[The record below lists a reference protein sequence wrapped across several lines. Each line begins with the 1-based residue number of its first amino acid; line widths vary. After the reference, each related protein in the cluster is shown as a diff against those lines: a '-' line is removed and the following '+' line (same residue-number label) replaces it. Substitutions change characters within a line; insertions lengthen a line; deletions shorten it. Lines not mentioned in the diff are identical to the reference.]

1 MFVPLNIKTDSYLQS
16 SMISIK
22 SLINYA
28 VKNNLY
34 ALTITDNNMY
44 GVIDFYKACK
54 SNNIKPIVGLE
65 VKIDDFIIILY
76 AKGYEGYLNLVKLS
90 TVQSE
95 EKLDLLKLVSL
106 SSNLLC
112 IIPYESISLY
122 DKLKDYFNDLF
133 ISYKNIS
140 ERNHIKYSNKVYMN
154 SICYLNPNNHKYM
167 KYLEAIREGLTV
179 KFIDTDYKD
188 NYLKLESDI
197 INDDINNNYYICD
210 ICNLEIKFNNDI
222 LPKYNN
228 SLGISSYDYL
238 KRLCINGAKIRF
250 GTSIGKNYQ
259 DRLKYELSIIS
270 KMGFSDYFLIV
281 SDYVNFAKENGI
293 IVGSGRGSAVG
304 SLVAYLL
311 NITDVD
317 PLKYELLFERF
328 LNPERVSMPDIDID
342 FEHDKRDIVINYCMN
357 KYGKKKVAP
366 IISFDTLGAKA
377 AIRDLCRCL
386 DINNNYIDS
395 ICKLLDSRISLAEN
409 YKTNKRLK
417 DFLSRKKELYDLYI
431 NASFFEGL
439 KRHTSIHAAGIV
451 MSSIDL
457 DNIIPLDYHDTFYTS
472 GYDMTYLEEI
482 GLLKMDFLGIK
493 YLTTIHNIIDL
504 VNITHDTD
512 IKFDD
517 IPIDDDAINI
527 FTKADTVGIFQFEST
542 GMINFLSKFKPNTFE
557 DLVACIALYRPG
569 PMKNIDTFI
578 RRKHG
583 LEKIDYIDET
593 LEEILKPTYGIIVY
607 QEQIMQIA
615 HVMASFSLAEA
626 DILRKAMSK
635 KKKDILEKERDNFI
649 NRSIKNGYSSEVATK
664 VYDLMLKFAEYGFN
678 KSHSVGYS
686 VVSAKMAYLKA
697 HYRCEF
703 YTCLLDSEKGSKD
716 KVKYYIYELRK
727 YGIDVESP
735 SINLSTT
742 SFTINNNKIIY
753 PLTSIKGINLNIA
766 SAIIE
771 ERNNGLYKD
780 IFDFISRCLSKT
792 INKKVISSLILA
804 GCFENQGYNRKT
816 LIDNL
821 DIIINY
827 GELLKDVGEYA
838 LMPEII
844 LKNEYTHREIMN
856 IELDSFGHYLKNNPV
871 SIARGKYR
879 NTVMLSD
886 IEKYFDRVV
895 NIVILVDSIKSIKTK
910 NNEKMAFINGSDEL
924 SDISI
929 VLFPKTYEKYNISKN
944 DIIYVTGRVEKRFDK
959 YQIIANNI
967 EKIIY

>member
-22 SLINYA
+22 SLIDFA
-28 VKNNLY
+28 VEKKLQ

-44 GVIDFYKACK
+44 GVITFYKACIN
-54 SNNIKPIVGLE
+54 NNIKPIVGLE
-65 VKIDDFIIILY
+65 IKIDGLIIILY

-90 TVQSE
+90 TLQSE
-95 EKLDLLKLVSL
+95 NKLDLLKLVSL
-106 SSNLLC
+106 SSDLLC
-112 IIPYESISLY
+112 IIPYESMNLY
-122 DKLKDYFNDLF
+122 DKLKDCFNDIF
-133 ISYKNIS
+133 ISYKNIK
-140 ERNHIKYSNKVYMN
+140 ERNSIKYNNKLYMDLV
-154 SICYLNPNNHKYM
+154 CYLNPNNYKYM
-167 KYLEAIREGLTV
+167 KYLEAIKEGLTV
-179 KFIDTDYKD
+179 KFIDTDYKN
-188 NYLKLESDI
+188 NYLKLENEI
-197 INDDINNNYYICD
+197 IKDDINNNYYIYNN
-210 ICNLEIKFNNDI
+210 CNLEIKFNNDI
-222 LPKYNN
+222 LPKYEN
-228 SLGISSYDYL
+228 SLDISSYEYL
-238 KRLCINGAKIRF
+238 KRLCINGAKKRF
-250 GTSIGKNYQ
+250 GNIIGKNYQ
-259 DRLKYELSIIS
+259 ERLKHELSIIN

-281 SDYVNFAKENGI
+281 ADYVGFAKKNGI

-304 SLVAYLL
+304 SLVSYLL

-317 PLKYELLFERF
+317 PLKYNLLFERF
-328 LNPERVSMPDIDID
+328 LNPQRVSMPDIDID
-342 FEHDKRDIVINYCMN
+342 FEHDKRDIVINYCMS

-377 AIRDLCRCL
+377 AIRDLGRAL
-386 DINNNYIDS
+386 GISNNYIDS
-395 ICKLLDSRISLAEN
+395 ICKLLDSKLSLVDN

-417 DFLSRKKELYDLYI
+417 EFLSRKRELYDLYVD
-431 NASFFEGL
+431 AMHFEGL

-457 DNIIPLDYHDTFYTS
+457 DNIIPLDFHDTFYTS

-504 VNITHDTD
+504 VNITHNTN

-517 IPIDDDAINI
+517 IPIDKEAINI
-527 FTKADTVGIFQFEST
+527 FTKADTVGIFQFESA
-542 GMINFLSKFKPNTFE
+542 GMINFLSKFKPSTFE
-557 DLVACIALYRPG
+557 DIVACIALYRPG

-593 LEEILKPTYGIIVY
+593 LNEILRPTYGIIVY

-635 KKKDILEKERDNFI
+635 KKKEILEKERDNFI
-649 NRSIKNGYSSEVATK
+649 NRSIKNGYSSEIATK
-664 VYDLMLKFAEYGFN
+664 VYSLMLKFAEYGFN

-703 YTCLLDSEKGSKD
+703 YTCLLDSEKNSKD

-727 YGIDVESP
+727 YGIDVDNP
-735 SINLSTT
+735 SINLSTN

-753 PLTSIKGINLNIA
+753 PLTSIKGINPSVTA
-766 SAIIE
+766 AIIE

-780 IFDFISRCLSKT
+780 IFNFISRCLSKT
-792 INKKVISSLILA
+792 INKKVISALILA

-838 LMPEII
+838 LMPEIE
-844 LKNEYTHREIMN
+844 LKEEYTSREIMN
-856 IELDSFGHYLKNNPV
+856 IELDLFCVYLKNNPV
-871 SIARGKYR
+871 SIARSKYN
-879 NTVMLSD
+879 NTVVISD
-886 IEKYFDRVV
+886 IERYFDKVV
-895 NIVILVDSIKSIKTK
+895 NIVIMVDNLKEVTTK
-910 NNEKMAFINGSDEL
+910 NNQKMAFINGSDEL
-924 SDISI
+924 SSISV
-929 VLFPKTYEKYNISKN
+929 VLFPKNYEKYNISKN

-959 YQIIANNI
+959 YQLIASNI

>member
-22 SLINYA
+22 SLIDFA
-28 VKNNLY
+28 VEKKLQ

-44 GVIDFYKACK
+44 GVITFYKACIN
-54 SNNIKPIVGLE
+54 NNIKPIVGLE
-65 VKIDDFIIILY
+65 IKIDGLIIILY

-90 TVQSE
+90 TLQSE
-95 EKLDLLKLVSL
+95 NKLDLLKLVSL
-106 SSNLLC
+106 SSDLLC
-112 IIPYESISLY
+112 IIPYESMNLY
-122 DKLKDYFNDLF
+122 DKLKDCFNDIF
-133 ISYKNIS
+133 ISYKNIK
-140 ERNHIKYSNKVYMN
+140 ERNSIKYNNKLYMDLV
-154 SICYLNPNNHKYM
+154 CYLNPNNYKYM
-167 KYLEAIREGLTV
+167 KYLEAIKEGLTV
-179 KFIDTDYKD
+179 KFIDTDYKN
-188 NYLKLESDI
+188 NYLKLENEI
-197 INDDINNNYYICD
+197 IKDDINNNYYIYNN
-210 ICNLEIKFNNDI
+210 CNLEIKFNNDI
-222 LPKYNN
+222 LPKYEN
-228 SLGISSYDYL
+228 SLDISSYEYL
-238 KRLCINGAKIRF
+238 KRLCINGAKKRF
-250 GTSIGKNYQ
+250 GNIIGKNYQ
-259 DRLKYELSIIS
+259 ERLKHELSIIN

-281 SDYVNFAKENGI
+281 ADYVGFAKKNGI

-304 SLVAYLL
+304 SLVSYLL

-317 PLKYELLFERF
+317 PLKYNLLFERF
-328 LNPERVSMPDIDID
+328 LNPQRVSMPDIDID
-342 FEHDKRDIVINYCMN
+342 FEHDKRDIVINYCMS

-377 AIRDLCRCL
+377 AIRDLGRAL
-386 DINNNYIDS
+386 GISNNYIDS
-395 ICKLLDSRISLAEN
+395 ICKLLDSKLSLVDN

-417 DFLSRKKELYDLYI
+417 EFLSRKRELYDLYVD
-431 NASFFEGL
+431 ATHFEGL

-457 DNIIPLDYHDTFYTS
+457 DNIIPLDFHDTFYTS

-504 VNITHDTD
+504 VNITHNTN

-517 IPIDDDAINI
+517 IPIDKEAINI
-527 FTKADTVGIFQFEST
+527 FTKADTVGIFQFESA
-542 GMINFLSKFKPNTFE
+542 GMINFLSKFKPSTFE
-557 DLVACIALYRPG
+557 DIVACIALYRPG

-593 LEEILKPTYGIIVY
+593 LNEILRPTYGIIVY

-635 KKKDILEKERDNFI
+635 KKKEILEKERDNFI
-649 NRSIKNGYSSEVATK
+649 NRSIKNGYSSEIATK
-664 VYDLMLKFAEYGFN
+664 VYSLMLKFAEYGFN

-703 YTCLLDSEKGSKD
+703 YTCLLDSEKNSKD

-727 YGIDVESP
+727 YGIDVDNP
-735 SINLSTT
+735 SINLSTN

-753 PLTSIKGINLNIA
+753 PLTSIKGINLSVTA
-766 SAIIE
+766 AIIE

-780 IFDFISRCLSKT
+780 IFNFISRCLSKT
-792 INKKVISSLILA
+792 INKKVISALILA

-838 LMPEII
+838 LMPEIE
-844 LKNEYTHREIMN
+844 LKEEYTSREIMN
-856 IELDSFGHYLKNNPV
+856 IELDLFGVYLKNNPV
-871 SIARGKYR
+871 SIARSKYN
-879 NTVMLSD
+879 NTVVISD
-886 IEKYFDRVV
+886 IERYFDKVV
-895 NIVILVDSIKSIKTK
+895 NIVIMVDNLKEVTTK
-910 NNEKMAFINGSDEL
+910 NNQKMAFINGSDEL
-924 SDISI
+924 SSISV
-929 VLFPKTYEKYNISKN
+929 VLFPKNYEKYNISKN

-959 YQIIANNI
+959 YQLIASNI

>member
-22 SLINYA
+22 SLIDFA
-28 VKNNLY
+28 VEKKLQ

-44 GVIDFYKACK
+44 GVITFYKACIN
-54 SNNIKPIVGLE
+54 NNIKPIVGLE
-65 VKIDDFIIILY
+65 IKIDGLIIILY

-90 TVQSE
+90 TLQSE
-95 EKLDLLKLVSL
+95 NKLDLLKLVSL
-106 SSNLLC
+106 SSDLLC
-112 IIPYESISLY
+112 IIPYESMNLY
-122 DKLKDYFNDLF
+122 DKLKDCFNDIF
-133 ISYKNIS
+133 ISYKNIK
-140 ERNHIKYSNKVYMN
+140 ERNSIKYNNKLYMDLV
-154 SICYLNPNNHKYM
+154 CYLNPNNYKYM
-167 KYLEAIREGLTV
+167 KYLEAIKEGLTV
-179 KFIDTDYKD
+179 KFIDTDYKN
-188 NYLKLESDI
+188 NYLKLENEI
-197 INDDINNNYYICD
+197 IKDDINNNYYIYNN
-210 ICNLEIKFNNDI
+210 CNLEIKFNNDI
-222 LPKYNN
+222 LPKYEN
-228 SLGISSYDYL
+228 SLDISSYEYL
-238 KRLCINGAKIRF
+238 KRLCINGAKKRF
-250 GTSIGKNYQ
+250 GNIIGKNYQ
-259 DRLKYELSIIS
+259 ERLKHELSIIN

-281 SDYVNFAKENGI
+281 ADYVGFAKKNGI

-304 SLVAYLL
+304 SLVSYLL

-317 PLKYELLFERF
+317 PLKYNLLFERF
-328 LNPERVSMPDIDID
+328 LNPQRVSMPDIDID
-342 FEHDKRDIVINYCMN
+342 FEHDKRDIVINYCMS

-377 AIRDLCRCL
+377 AIRDLGRAL
-386 DINNNYIDS
+386 GISNNYIDS
-395 ICKLLDSRISLAEN
+395 ICKLLDSKLSLVDN

-417 DFLSRKKELYDLYI
+417 EFLSRKRELYDLYVD
-431 NASFFEGL
+431 AMHFEGL

-457 DNIIPLDYHDTFYTS
+457 DNIIPLDFHDTFYTS

-504 VNITHDTD
+504 VNITHNTN

-517 IPIDDDAINI
+517 IPIDKEAINI
-527 FTKADTVGIFQFEST
+527 FTKADTVGIFQFESA
-542 GMINFLSKFKPNTFE
+542 GMINFLSKFKPSTFE
-557 DLVACIALYRPG
+557 DIVACIALYRPG

-593 LEEILKPTYGIIVY
+593 LNEILRPTYGIIVY

-635 KKKDILEKERDNFI
+635 KKKEILEKERDNFI
-649 NRSIKNGYSSEVATK
+649 NRSIKNGYSSEIATK
-664 VYDLMLKFAEYGFN
+664 VYSLMLKFAEYGFN

-703 YTCLLDSEKGSKD
+703 YTCLLDSEKNSKD

-727 YGIDVESP
+727 YGIDVDNP
-735 SINLSTT
+735 SINLSTN

-753 PLTSIKGINLNIA
+753 PLTSIKGINPSVTA
-766 SAIIE
+766 AIIE

-780 IFDFISRCLSKT
+780 IFNFISRCLSKT
-792 INKKVISSLILA
+792 INKKVISALILA

-838 LMPEII
+838 LMPEIE
-844 LKNEYTHREIMN
+844 LKEEYTSREIMN
-856 IELDSFGHYLKNNPV
+856 IELDLFGVYLKNNPV
-871 SIARGKYR
+871 SIARSKYN
-879 NTVMLSD
+879 NTVVISD
-886 IEKYFDRVV
+886 IERYFDKVV
-895 NIVILVDSIKSIKTK
+895 NIVIMVDNLKEVTTK
-910 NNEKMAFINGSDEL
+910 NNQKMAFINGSDEL
-924 SDISI
+924 SSISV
-929 VLFPKTYEKYNISKN
+929 VLFPKNYEKYNISKN

-959 YQIIANNI
+959 YQLIASNI